1 MKRSSLLLNI
11 ESRAI
16 TGLALLYGVRMLGL
30 FMVLPI
36 LALYSSH
43 LEYATPAL
51 VGVALGGY
59 GLTQAI
65 LQIPFGMLSDRTGR
79 KPVIALGLLLFIV
92 GSVVAALATSIYGV
106 IIGRCI
112 QGSGAVAG
120 AIMALLADRTRE
132 EVRTTAM
139 ATIGMSIGIAFALA
153 MVIGPLIAHAAGL
166 AGVFWSTALLA
177 ALGLLV
183 LWRVVPGAA
192 RQRHRDVGLDRSQ
205 FFSMLRRPD
214 LLRLD
219 FSILSLHAILT
230 GCFVAVPVRLAALGI
245 PASEH
250 GWVYLPVMATA
261 FVGMI
266 PLIIAAEKYRH
277 MKLVFTGT
285 VASLVIILTLM
296 SLLPPQSW
304 WLIALLWL
312 FFVAFNLLEASLPSL
327 ISKAAPAG
335 TKGTAM
341 GIYSTSQF
349 LGTSLGGAAGG
360 AVAGTLGV
368 SAVFG
373 AAAVLALIWTLII
386 WRMPAPRYLATELV
400 SLERMPV
407 GQEAAL
413 TARLQAIAGVED
425 ALVAS
430 DEGVAYLKVDR
441 ARLDRQALDGL
452 TGRASS
458 TGSA

>member
-11 ESRAI
+11 EYRAI
-16 TGLALLYGVRMLGL
+16 SGLSLLYGVRMLGL

-43 LEYATPAL
+43 LEHATPTL

-65 LQIPFGMLSDRTGR
+65 LQIPFGMLSDRIGR
-79 KPVIALGLLLFIV
+79 KPVIALGLMLFII
-92 GSVVAALATSIYGV
+92 GSIIAALATSIYGV

-132 EVRTTAM
+132 EVRTSAM
-139 ATIGMSIGIAFALA
+139 ATIGMSIGVAFAVA
-153 MVIGPLIAHAAGL
+153 MVAGPLVAHAFGL
-166 AGVFWSTALLA
+166 EGVFWCTALLA
-177 ALGLLV
+177 ALGLPI
-183 LWRVVPGAA
+183 LWRFVPAA
-192 RQRHRDVGLDRSQ
+192 PRQRHRDVGTDRSQ
-205 FFSMLRRPD
+205 FFNMLRRPD

-219 FSILSLHAILT
+219 FSILALHAILT

-261 FVGMI
+261 FIGMI
-266 PLIIAAEKYRH
+266 PLIIIAEKYRH
-277 MKLVFTGT
+277 MKAVFTGT
-285 VASLVIILTLM
+285 VISLVFTLTAM
-296 SLLPPQSW
+296 SLIPADSW
-304 WLIALLWL
+304 LLVALLWL
-312 FFVAFNLLEASLPSL
+312 FFVAFNLLEATLPSL
-327 ISKAAPAG
+327 ISKSAPAG

-349 LGTSLGGAAGG
+349 LGASLGGTVGG
-360 AVAGTLGV
+360 IVSGAIGS

-373 AAAVLALIWTLII
+373 AGACLALIWTLVV
-386 WRMPAPRYLATELV
+386 WRMPEPRYLSSQIISLGPLREEPERVLTERFQ
-400 SLERMPV
+400 S
-407 GQEAAL
+407 
-413 TARLQAIAGVED
+413 IAGVED
-425 ALVAS
+425 VLVAS

-441 ARLDRQALDGL
+441 TRLDDEALKQPH
-452 TGRASS
+452 R
-458 TGSA
+458 